1 VQTFL
6 PYPDFVESAQVLD
19 QARLG
24 KQRVEALQVLR
35 AVTLPGYGWQS
46 HPAIAMWRG
55 HRTALTAY
63 ALAITDEWIAQ
74 GHADTVR
81 PQVLE
86 FAPALG
92 DVGLGDHPDRD
103 RDNNSDAGHASA
115 AALVA
120 ADLPSW
126 LGDDAVHRSHRS
138 KLLQKEPEWYR
149 GRFPGVPHDLDYV
162 WPGAD
167 PGMLAPTDD
176 AALSAPR
183 RAWVVRPGDARTGD
197 DWWRAGVITVAESS
211 PRGRTTPAWAAQ
223 RESFAQLAEG
233 ELVAVPD
240 AEQARFSLG
249 RLVGDAVSAQDDD
262 RAPVLLRRVEW
273 EDQEVR
279 RQDLPDPALAQDTRS
294 VFPLALA

>member
-1 VQTFL
+1 MGGVQTFL

-92 DVGLGDHPDRD
+92 DAHAPD
-103 RDNNSDAGHASA
+103 AAHASA
-115 AALVA
+115 SDLVA

-138 KLLQKEPEWYR
+138 KLVQKEPEWYR
-149 GRFPGVPHDLDYV
+149 GRFPGVPDDLDYV

-167 PGMLAPTDD
+167 AGMLAPTDD

-197 DWWRAGVITVAESS
+197 DWLQAGVVTVAESS

-223 RESFAQLAEG
+223 REAFAQLAEG

-240 AEQARFSLG
+240 AEQGRFSLG

-273 EDQEVR
+273 DGQEVR
-279 RQDLPDPALAQDTRS
+279 RQELPDPALAQDTRS

>member
-1 VQTFL
+1 MQTFL

-46 HPAIAMWRG
+46 HPAVRMWRG
-55 HRTALTAY
+55 HRIALTAY

-81 PQVLE
+81 AQVLE
-86 FAPALG
+86 FAP
-92 DVGLGDHPDRD
+92 GLGG
-103 RDNNSDAGHASA
+103 DAGGAD
-115 AALVA
+115 VA
-120 ADLPSW
+120 VDLPSW
-126 LGDDAVHRSHRS
+126 LGDPAVHRSHRS
-138 KLLQKEPEWYR
+138 KLVQKEPEWYR
-149 GRFPGVPHDLDYV
+149 GRFPDVPDDLDYV
-162 WPGAD
+162 WPEAD
-167 PGMLAPTDD
+167 PGSSAPTDD
-176 AALSAPR
+176 AALSAAR
-183 RAWVVRPGDARTGD
+183 RAWVVRPRDPQTAD
-197 DWWRAGVITVAESS
+197 DWRRAGVLTVGESS
-211 PRGRTTPAWAAQ
+211 PRGRTTPAWTAQ
-223 RESFAQLAEG
+223 REAFAHLDEG

-240 AEQARFSLG
+240 AEQGSFSLG

-273 EDQEVR
+273 DGQEVR
-279 RQDLPDPALAQDTRS
+279 RQELPDPALAQDTRS

>member
-6 PYPDFVESAQVLD
+6 PYPDFAESAQVLD

-86 FAPALG
+86 FAP
-92 DVGLGDHPDRD
+92 GLDGAAGVTEARD
-103 RDNNSDAGHASA
+103 
-115 AALVA
+115 LVA
-120 ADLPSW
+120 RDLPLW
-126 LGDDAVHRSHRS
+126 LGDAAVHRSHRS
-138 KLLQKEPEWYR
+138 KLVQKEPEWYR
-149 GRFPGVPHDLDYV
+149 GRFPDVPDDLDYV

-167 PGMLAPTDD
+167 PGMTAPTDD
-176 AALSAPR
+176 DALAASD
-183 RAWVVRPGDARTGD
+183 RAWVVRPRSAATGD
-197 DWWRAGVITVAESS
+197 DWRRAGVVTVAESS
-211 PRGRTTPAWAAQ
+211 PRGRTGPAWVAQ
-223 RESFAQLAEG
+223 RDVFAGLDEG
-233 ELVAVPD
+233 EVVAVPD
-240 AEQARFSLG
+240 ADQLSFATG
-249 RLVGDAVSAQDDD
+249 RLVGDVVAAQDDD
-262 RAPVLLRRVEW
+262 RAPVLLRHVEW
-273 EDQEVR
+273 DERVVAR
-279 RQDLPDPALAQDTRS
+279 ADLPDPALAQDTRT

>member
-1 VQTFL
+1 MQTFL
-6 PYPDFVESAQVLD
+6 PYPDFAESAQVLD

-35 AVTLPGYGWQS
+35 AVTLPGYGWQN

-86 FAPALG
+86 FAPAL
-92 DVGLGDHPDRD
+92 LGDADGVRD
-103 RDNNSDAGHASA
+103 GI
-115 AALVA
+115 A

-126 LGDDAVHRSHRS
+126 LGDPAVHRSHRS
-138 KLLQKEPEWYR
+138 KLVQKEPEWYR
-149 GRFPGVPHDLDYV
+149 GRFPDVPADLDYV

-167 PGMLAPTDD
+167 PGTSAPTDD
-176 AALSAPR
+176 AALSSAR
-183 RAWVVRPGDARTGD
+183 RAWVVRPRDAQVAD
-197 DWWRAGVITVAESS
+197 DWRRAGVVTVGESS
-211 PRGRTTPAWAAQ
+211 PRGRTTPAWTAQ
-223 RESFAQLAEG
+223 REVFATVGEG
-233 ELVAVPD
+233 EVVAVPD
-240 AEQARFSLG
+240 EEQQSFSLG
-249 RLVGDAVSAQDDD
+249 RLVGDAVAAQDGD

-273 EDQEVR
+273 DGQDVQR
-279 RQDLPDPALAQDTRS
+279 HDLPDPALAQDTRT

>member
-6 PYPDFVESAQVLD
+6 PYPDFAESAQVLD

-63 ALAITDEWIAQ
+63 ALAVTDEWIAQ

-86 FAPALG
+86 FAPELDG
-92 DVGLGDHPDRD
+92 GPDG
-103 RDNNSDAGHASA
+103 AAA

-120 ADLPSW
+120 RDLPLW
-126 LGDDAVHRSHRS
+126 LGDAAVHRSHRS
-138 KLLQKEPEWYR
+138 KLVQKEPEWYR
-149 GRFPGVPHDLDYV
+149 GRFPDVPDDLDYV

-176 AALSAPR
+176 DALAAPDHV
-183 RAWVVRPGDARTGD
+183 WVVRPRTAATGD
-197 DWWRAGVITVAESS
+197 DWRRAGVVTVAESS
-211 PRGRTTPAWAAQ
+211 PRGRTGPAWTAQ
-223 RESFAQLAEG
+223 RDVFAALDAG
-233 ELVAVPD
+233 EVVAVPD
-240 AEQARFSLG
+240 ADQLSFATG
-249 RLVGDAVSAQDDD
+249 RLVGDVVAAQDDD
-262 RAPVLLRRVEW
+262 RAPVLLRHVEW
-273 EDQEVR
+273 DDRVVAR
-279 RQDLPDPALAQDTRS
+279 ADLPDPALAQDTRA
-294 VFPLALA
+294 VFPLALG

>member
-6 PYPDFVESAQVLD
+6 PYPDFVESARVLD

-86 FAPALG
+86 FAPAL
-92 DVGLGDHPDRD
+92 DDAGLGDDPDP
-103 RDNNSDAGHASA
+103 DAGHASA
-115 AALVA
+115 SALVA

-138 KLLQKEPEWYR
+138 KLVQKEPEWYR
-149 GRFPGVPHDLDYV
+149 GRFPDVPDDLDYV

-167 PGMLAPTDD
+167 AGMLPPTDD
-176 AALSAPR
+176 AALSATR

-197 DWWRAGVITVAESS
+197 DWRRAGVVTISESS
-211 PRGRTTPAWAAQ
+211 PRGRTTAAWAAQ
-223 RESFAQLAEG
+223 REAFAQLSEG

-240 AEQARFSLG
+240 AEQGRFSLG

-279 RQDLPDPALAQDTRS
+279 RRDLPDPALAQDTRS
-294 VFPLALA
+294 LFPLALA